1 MSNFNAAMDY
11 TGNNIQNTGG
21 TGSTGGITGPTGAQ
35 GPRGLIGPTGPQ
47 GIKGDTGSVGPTG
60 PNSVGPT
67 GPAGP
72 VGPVG
77 PIGPAGPEGPTGPA
91 GPPLPNP
98 INEINVKTLNIVDN
112 SNVKYYTMPKE
123 PVNNSQGS
131 VSVFKSNGTSSL
143 QAYDAPAYMYINN
156 GFTFQTINAGTTA
169 NIIFNAA
176 SIKTRYNIFL
186 NEPGTSQ
193 SNFTMPVGTY
203 LINFNCNV
211 SIGRVGTG
219 GFIGM
224 FTSVNGSDISDVRDM
239 PFYNFQD
246 NTDYT
251 YFSWSQ
257 IINVNAATDAVR
269 IILKNTMNNGQSIL
283 NGLNLNI
290 TKIAPNIITNIQE
303 FEGEFLANRNY
314 IGDSFNVGLDNLP
327 KKTYDVP
334 FPIIGFGNG
343 LPNTTVREFTDPL
356 FINSTYNA
364 LQLNGSPAPDVG
376 PNYTLQ
382 FSGNFGLICAQD
394 AMELLYAVYQI
405 SPNGVNWTDIDTQ
418 QLVYENYLKSDITT
432 SFVLNIQT
440 SLIKYN
446 FIPPVDAEFTYI
458 RVVIRVEPNNT
469 VGNYGPNTLLI
480 FNGDSSGQTNSYFA
494 IYPSISPVPS
504 VARYNLSMRGNGW
517 ANVGGT
523 ARGYSTRQIPPPNA
537 NPPPIKP
544 VAEVDGFQMQPL
556 IPGGRFYV
564 VPFVINNS
572 QPSLANTLTNARII
586 TRTNNFRHYYG
597 PSLTEL
603 QNLTTL
609 TNYEINQRFNIQMT
623 NSVADTLTLRIYIN
637 GIAIPQSRVIPVI
650 NSNATID
657 NTYNWQIPS
666 IPINSYMFMIMSWT
680 NAANDGMFVRYLDD
694 NSITFGYP

>member
-77 PIGPAGPEGPTGPA
+77 PIGPAGPGGPTGPA

-131 VSVFKSNGTSSL
+131 VAVFKANGSSSL
-143 QAYDAPAYMYINN
+143 EPYSATAYMYLQNSFDPQVI
-156 GFTFQTINAGTTA
+156 
-169 NIIFNAA
+169 AA
-176 SIKTRYNIFL
+176 STRSALILDGGTNIKTRYNIFL
-186 NEPGTSQ
+186 NQPNTSQ
-193 SNFTMPVGTY
+193 CNFTMPVGTY
-203 LINFNCNV
+203 IVNFNCNLNY
-211 SIGRVGTG
+211 SIVTN
-219 GFIGM
+219 FIGM
-224 FTSVNGSDISDVRDM
+224 YASVNGAHIANTRDM
-239 PFYNFQD
+239 PFSDGGIRNPAVPIC
-246 NTDYT
+246 
-251 YFSWSQ
+251 WSQ
-257 IINVNAATDAVR
+257 TINIASAADTVQILLDNLSNTGTVTVN
-269 IILKNTMNNGQSIL
+269 SI
-283 NGLNLNI
+283 NINIFKIGANL
-290 TKIAPNIITNIQE
+290 ITNSLA

-314 IGDSFNVGLDNLP
+314 IGDSINVGLENLP
-327 KKTYDVP
+327 KITYDVP
-334 FPIIGFGNG
+334 FSIIGFGNS
-343 LPNTTVREFTDPL
+343 LPNTTVKEFTDPL
-356 FINSTYNA
+356 FTNLTYNA
-364 LQLNGSPAPDVG
+364 LQLNGSPAPDFG
-376 PNYTLQ
+376 SNYTLQ
-382 FSGNFGLICAQD
+382 FSGNFGIDCAQD
-394 AMELLYAVYQI
+394 QMKLLYAVYQI
-405 SPNGVNWTDIDTQ
+405 SPNGINWTDIDTA
-418 QLVYENYLKSDITT
+418 QLVYENDLKSDIPRA
-432 SFVLNIQT
+432 FFLNIQT

-446 FIPPVDAEFTYI
+446 FTPPVDAEFTYI

-469 VGNYGPNTLLI
+469 VGNYGPQTLLI
-480 FNGDSSGQTNSYFA
+480 FNGNLGGQANSYFA
-494 IYPSISPVPS
+494 IYPTISPLPS

-517 ANVGGT
+517 GAGGGGD
-523 ARGYSTRQIPPPNA
+523 RGYFTRQAPPPSA

-544 VAEVDGFQMQPL
+544 VAEVGGVQIQP
-556 IPGGRFYV
+556 PVPFRRFYI

-597 PSLTEL
+597 PSLTEF
-603 QNLTTL
+603 QNLIPL
-609 TNYEINQRFNIQMT
+609 TNYQINQRFNIQMT
-623 NSVADTLTLRIYIN
+623 NSVADTLRLRIYIN
-637 GIAIPQSRVIPVI
+637 GIGNI
-650 NSNATID
+650 NDDKIIVVPTANATID
-657 NTYNWQIPS
+657 NTYIWNIPS
-666 IPINSYMFMIMSWT
+666 LAVNSYMFMIMSWT